1 MERHWKAQT
10 PVLIKARRH
19 YLLNFLFLESLR
31 LFLEES
37 IRQSVFSDRGLK
49 VLLGQEAIVEESTLS
64 DVPVTAGSAR
74 PLGKHSWNDRCWFY
88 GEKIKRHMHIQ
99 CLANNIEIVPAALC
113 RNIRWSRFIT
123 AWKWRI
129 KYNKK
134 PHRSSFIG
142 INSRNSIN
150 MQMYSINVNVNQHYT
165 PVGLR
170 SVRSRAESRP
180 FSCKNTTIMK
190 LHTNTTL
197 ALVWDEWI
205 FGRGKWKRV
214 IIARPDK

>member
-19 YLLNFLFLESLR
+19 YFLNFLFLESLR
-31 LFLEES
+31 LFLDES
-37 IRQSVFSDRGLK
+37 IRQSVFSDRRLK
-49 VLLGQEAIVEESTLS
+49 VLLWQEAIVEESTLS
-64 DVPVTAGSAR
+64 DFPVTAGSAR

-134 PHRSSFIG
+134 PKQHKQQKC
-142 INSRNSIN
+142 N
-150 MQMYSINVNVNQHYT
+150 QYANVFNK
-165 PVGLR
+165 
-170 SVRSRAESRP
+170 
-180 FSCKNTTIMK
+180 CKCKST
-190 LHTNTTL
+190 LHTCGSP
-197 ALVWDEWI
+197 
-205 FGRGKWKRV
+205 FCPFQSRK
-214 IIARPDK
+214 

>member
-10 PVLIKARRH
+10 PVLLKARRP

-49 VLLGQEAIVEESTLS
+49 VLLGQEVIDEESTLS

-74 PLGKHSWNDRCWFY
+74 PLGKHSWNDHCWFY
-88 GEKIKRHMHIQ
+88 GEKNERHTHIQ

-113 RNIRWSRFIT
+113 RNIRWSRFII

-129 KYNKK
+129 KYNKA

-150 MQMYSINVNVNQHYT
+150 MQMYSMYIYITHQWVSVLSVPEQK
-165 PVGLR
+165 VGRFPAKTLQYWN
-170 SVRSRAESRP
+170 SIQTQGSTLTLVR
-180 FSCKNTTIMK
+180 
-190 LHTNTTL
+190 
-197 ALVWDEWI
+197 DE
-205 FGRGKWKRV
+205 
-214 IIARPDK
+214 